1 VNGVIARERLTH
13 KSMATPYM
21 ALAVTSLA
29 AAGIHFGVMADHF
42 DEYFLFGLF
51 FSVVAWLQA
60 LWAIGLA
67 VAPGR
72 FLLAA
77 GLVGNLSIVVIWTV
91 SRTTGLPIGPD
102 AGTAEAVGFSDVLS
116 TVLEVLIVAGCALL
130 LTSRRQ
136 RGFPAGP
143 VGMGGVLVLTVLLAG
158 ITTAALATG
167 VEHGDDHGAH
177 DAGAVGSEPEITLVD
192 LGAGRELQ
200 AFVDS
205 PAGGEPQV
213 HFTFFAEDGTELPI
227 SSLVAEGVS
236 PSGSPLD
243 LAPER
248 FGAGHFVSSA
258 DLEHGEWE
266 VDITATTD
274 GESLSGTFEIH
285 VEE

>member
-1 VNGVIARERLTH
+1 MARERPAQSLLA
-13 KSMATPYM
+13 SPYV
-21 ALAVTSLA
+21 ALAVISLA

-60 LWAIGLA
+60 LWAIGMA

-77 GLVGNLSIVVIWTV
+77 GLVGNLAIVVIWTV
-91 SRTTGLPIGPD
+91 SRTVGLPIGPD
-102 AGTAEAVGFSDVLS
+102 AGTAEAVGFADVLS
-116 TVLEVLIVAGCALL
+116 TVLEVLIVAGCGLL
-130 LTSRRQ
+130 LTSRGR
-136 RGFPAGP
+136 RRLPAGP
-143 VGMGGVLVLTVLLAG
+143 VGIGAVLALTVVLAG

-167 VEHGDDHGAH
+167 VGHGDDHGAH
-177 DAGAVGSEPEITLVD
+177 QGDSVVVEPEITHVD

-205 PAGGEPQV
+205 PAGGAKQV
-213 HFTFFAEDGTELPI
+213 HFTFFAEDGSELPI
-227 SSLVAEGVS
+227 SSLVAEGTS
-236 PSGSPLD
+236 PSGSSLD

-248 FGAGHFVSSA
+248 FGPGHFVSTA

-266 VDITATTD
+266 VDITATID
-274 GESLSGTFEIH
+274 GESLSGTFEVH